1 MKVALV
7 EVGKPA
13 KITDI
18 PYDLKAMQTIVEGP
32 IQALYPW
39 DDPVALV
46 CNDEGMLRGL
56 PLNRV
61 LEDYDVIAGTFFI
74 CGLSKGNFTSLT
86 DELAKKYQEKFL
98 YPERIGIRDGYVFVF
113 RNVGQMRPPEKG
125 KNHDQ
130 ER

>member
-1 MKVALV
+1 MQVVLV
-7 EVGKPA
+7 ESGKPA
-13 KITDI
+13 RITDI
-18 PYDLKAMQTIVEGP
+18 PSDSQSLRAVVDGFIQTI
-32 IQALYPW
+32 YPW
-39 DDPVALV
+39 KDPVALV

-98 YPERIGIRDGYVFVF
+98 YPERIAIRDGYVFVF
-113 RNVGQMRPPEKG
+113 RNVGQKRPPEKG
-125 KNHDQ
+125 KKHDP

>member
-1 MKVALV
+1 MQVVLV
-7 EVGKPA
+7 EPGKPA
-13 KITDI
+13 RITDI
-18 PYDLKAMQTIVEGP
+18 PSDSQSLRTVVDGFIQTI
-32 IQALYPW
+32 YPW
-39 DDPVALV
+39 KDPVALV

-74 CGLSKGNFTSLT
+74 CGLSKGNFTGLT

-98 YPERIGIRDGYVFVF
+98 YPERIAIQDGHVLVF
-113 RNVGQMRPPEKG
+113 RVVGQPSPPENK
-125 KNHDQ
+125 KNHDP

>member
-1 MKVALV
+1 MKVVLV

-13 KITDI
+13 KIADI
-18 PYDLKAMQTIVEGP
+18 PHDLKAMQTIVEGP

-61 LEDYDVIAGTFFI
+61 LEGYDVIAGTFFI
-74 CGLSKGNFTSLT
+74 CGLSKGSFTNLT

-98 YPERIGIRDGYVFVF
+98 YPERIAIRDSYVFVF
-113 RNVGQMRPPEKG
+113 RNVGQKRPPEKG
-125 KNHDQ
+125 KNHDP

>member
-1 MKVALV
+1 MQVVLV
-7 EVGKPA
+7 EPGKPA
-13 KITDI
+13 RITDI
-18 PYDLKAMQTIVEGP
+18 PSDSQSLRAVVDGFIQTI
-32 IQALYPW
+32 YPW
-39 DDPVALV
+39 QDPVALV

-74 CGLSKGNFTSLT
+74 CGLSKGNFTGLT

-98 YPERIGIRDGYVFVF
+98 YPERIAIRDGYVFVF
-113 RNVGQMRPPEKG
+113 RNVGQKRPPEKG
-125 KNHDQ
+125 KTHDP